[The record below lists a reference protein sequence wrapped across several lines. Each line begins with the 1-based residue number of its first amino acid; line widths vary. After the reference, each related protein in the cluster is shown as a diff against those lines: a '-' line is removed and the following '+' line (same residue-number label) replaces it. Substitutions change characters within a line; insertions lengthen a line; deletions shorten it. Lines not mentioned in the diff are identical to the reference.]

1 MGTQVTEK
9 VNELS
14 GDIGG
19 TQAFLKHYQPGLVHI
34 VKGLSKSEH
43 AKMQSLATEWEE
55 RGAPVDVQ
63 RQYVAFLIY
72 LYLYLLFYNEL
83 QECREVWNKVPQQ
96 CSKNSVQAVWHACLS
111 APLSLQYKRRT
122 DGVLVRLS

>member
-1 MGTQVTEK
+1 MRAQVTEK

-14 GDIGG
+14 GDVGG
-19 TQAFLKHYQPGLVHI
+19 TQAFLKSYQPGLAHV

-63 RQYVAFLIY
+63 RQYVGYLIY
-72 LYLYLLFYNEL
+72 
-83 QECREVWNKVPQQ
+83 
-96 CSKNSVQAVWHACLS
+96 
-111 APLSLQYKRRT
+111 
-122 DGVLVRLS
+122 